1 MKIKI
6 KICHICDRITGE
18 SDGVFTHLLMLFNSV
33 DPTKYEQI
41 LIFQGGEVVKAK
53 LLQLGIRYYIIPELS
68 KRLSL
73 LCIRKLY
80 RVIKKENVD
89 IIQAHLIKP
98 YILAGLLNIILGAKL
113 IFNYNGL
120 FLSSVYH
127 NRIERFLLQL
137 LHSIIVYTKSVQVAL
152 TPSESSKRLLESETK
167 IFPKVEVYYN
177 GFIPVNQNVQDIS
190 VKEELLKLKSE
201 YFIVGVVARM
211 EIQKRMDN
219 ALKILQSLLNSGEK
233 VFFVFFG
240 EGPLL
245 NEMMSLSAQ
254 LNVSDNCRF
263 YGYVQNAPSY
273 FDCFDIILFT
283 SDWEG
288 LPLTYWEAMANSI
301 PIVSTDVGGAKE
313 ILVENNCGLVFPKG
327 NIEAGKLSVQRLID
341 DKAFRLS
348 LGKNGNRVLNQKY
361 NMTLFKNYFE
371 DLYENIIK

>member
-80 RVIKKENVD
+80 RVIIKENVD

-98 YILAGLLNIILGAKL
+98 YILSGLLNIFLKTKL
-113 IFNYNGL
+113 IFNYHGL

-127 NRIERFLLQL
+127 NLIERLILQIIHL
-137 LHSIIVYTKSVQVAL
+137 IIVYTKSVHLAI

-167 IFPKVEVYYN
+167 IFPRVEVYYN
-177 GFIPVNQNVQDIS
+177 GFIPVNQNVQNIS
-190 VKEELLKLKSE
+190 VKEELLRLKSE

-245 NEMMSLSAQ
+245 NDMRSLSAQ

-263 YGYVQNAPSY
+263 YGYVQNAPSN

-348 LGKNGNRVLNQKY
+348 LGKNGNRVLKQKY